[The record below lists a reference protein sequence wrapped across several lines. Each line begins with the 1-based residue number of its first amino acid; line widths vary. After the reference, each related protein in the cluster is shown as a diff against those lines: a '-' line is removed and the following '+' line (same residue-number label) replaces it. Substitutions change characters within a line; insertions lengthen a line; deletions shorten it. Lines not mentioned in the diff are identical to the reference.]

1 MKIERITIANFGV
14 ISDLNLDLSG
24 DSGDLVFLNG
34 RNGRGKT
41 TFQSALRWLFY
52 NQEPAE
58 SEKFL
63 SNLSFQ
69 NASIGSGITIRV
81 SAEIAMDQPGVTA
94 TIERTQTFVKTQEG
108 LPSRVGYP
116 NLQVSTKSSG
126 VDPFTNVLPKPE
138 LWLEKYFPERLINF
152 FLFDGELM
160 KDFFERNVRKSIED
174 AVKEIAG
181 VDLFDLARTNL
192 FTLKES
198 LNRKISKSSG
208 SKAEGINADLETQE
222 KIHAAITKDL
232 NTARDRLSNN
242 RAIKDD
248 VLKKLAKLEGL
259 GDASARL
266 KRIDEEIL
274 ENQQNFLTANQEF
287 ETELLRIGTT
297 CLLFPSFEELKN
309 QIVQAE
315 ADDCLPPKFEPARIK
330 QLLDDQECI
339 CGSPLHSGD
348 SKRAKLEQM
357 IEAFS
362 VASDVGK
369 RLESTRRGSESI
381 SASTQTSWRYLEEKN
396 DAIPKFEEKLS
407 RLAEEKKSILLEL
420 EGQDVDEISTLTS
433 KQRQLDSYIE
443 LDISAVTRLQVQEEN
458 SHNTLKK
465 LQKEFEEASKGN
477 QEAEIYK
484 QQVKWATDLLAAAS
498 EIHSLAIQQVRER
511 LQKTVSERF
520 SKVKKGNFHT
530 VITENFQVQTLT
542 SDGTELPLSEGER
555 MMKAYIF
562 SIALREVI
570 GLGFPLIVDTPFG
583 RLDEFNRN
591 ELAQVLSEFLLN
603 DKTQL
608 NRQVIFLMHDGEYT
622 PYTRKHF
629 EKANPKEVYLAF
641 EKGFENINS
650 ILGEGIDP
658 EWFETSAWK
667 DWAKGNIK

>member
-1 MKIERITIANFGV
+1 M
-14 ISDLNLDLSG
+14 ISDLTLDLNGS
-24 DSGDLVFLNG
+24 SGDLVFLNG

-58 SEKFL
+58 AEKFL
-63 SNLSFQ
+63 SNLSYQ
-69 NASIGSGITIRV
+69 NASIGSGITVKV
-81 SAEIAMDQPGVTA
+81 SAEISMDEPGVTA
-94 TIERTQTFVKTQEG
+94 TVERTQTFVKTQEG
-108 LPSRVGYP
+108 KPSRVGYP
-116 NLQVSTKSSG
+116 NLEVSTKNSG

-181 VDLFDLARTNL
+181 VDLFDRARTNL

-208 SKAEGINADLETQE
+208 TKAEGINADLETQG
-222 KIHAAITKDL
+222 KIHNAITKDL
-232 NTARDRLSNN
+232 NAARERLSAN
-242 RAIKDD
+242 RALKDD
-248 VLKKLAKLEGL
+248 VLNKLAKLEGL

-266 KRIDEEIL
+266 KRIDADIL
-274 ENQQNFLTANQEF
+274 ENQEGFLTINQEF
-287 ETELLRIGTT
+287 ETELLQIGTT
-297 CLLFPSFEELKN
+297 CLLLPTFQELSK
-309 QIVQAE
+309 QLDQAE

-330 QLLDDQECI
+330 QLLDDEECI
-339 CGSPLHSGD
+339 CGSPLHTGD
-348 SKRAKLEQM
+348 SARTKLEEM

-369 RLESTRRGSESI
+369 KLEFTRRGSESI
-381 SASTQTSWRYLEEKN
+381 LAALSTSWRYLEEKN
-396 DAIPKFEEKLS
+396 EAIPKFEEKLGK
-407 RLAEEKKSILLEL
+407 LIEEKNAILIEL
-420 EGQDVDEISTLTS
+420 EGHDVEELSSLS
-433 KQRQLDSYIE
+433 QQQRQLDSYIE
-443 LDISAVTRLQVQEEN
+443 LDIGAVTRLQVQEE
-458 SHNTLKK
+458 SSSLTLKK
-465 LQKEFEEASKGN
+465 LQKEFEDASKGN
-477 QEAEIYK
+477 KEAEIYK
-484 QQVKWATDLLAAAS
+484 DQVRWATALLAAAS

-520 SKVKKGNFHT
+520 AKVKQGDFHT

-542 SDGTELPLSEGER
+542 PEGTELPLSEGQK

-591 ELAQVLSEFLLN
+591 ELAQVLSDFLLN
-603 DKTQL
+603 DKTAL

-641 EKGFENINS
+641 EKGREEINS
-650 ILGEGIDP
+650 VLGEGIDP